1 MKAEILV
8 SQIFVTIFDVFIY
21 FVVLHTQQKTQNIH
35 PQNLAQM
42 ASTG

>member
-8 SQIFVTIFDVFIY
+8 SQFVTIFRVFIY
-21 FVVLHTQQKTQNIH
+21 SVALHTQQKTQNIH

>member
-1 MKAEILV
+1 MKAEVLV
-8 SQIFVTIFDVFIY
+8 SQIFVTMFFIY
-21 FVVLHTQQKTQNIH
+21 SVALHTQQKTQYIY

>member
-1 MKAEILV
+1 MKAEILA
-8 SQIFVTIFDVFIY
+8 SQSVTIFHVFIY
-21 FVVLHTQQKTQNIH
+21 SVALHTQQKKQNIH